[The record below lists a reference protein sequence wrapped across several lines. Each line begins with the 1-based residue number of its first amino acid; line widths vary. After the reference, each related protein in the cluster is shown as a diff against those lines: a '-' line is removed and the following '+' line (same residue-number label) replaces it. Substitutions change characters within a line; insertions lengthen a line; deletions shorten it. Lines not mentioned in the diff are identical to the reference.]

1 MTSERSGFVRKPL
14 HQITVTDNS
23 IDFVRP
29 KNLKLIS
36 IKAASGNFGGDC
48 HSDTGGKTLTKR
60 TGSRF
65 DAR

>member
-14 HQITVTDNS
+14 HQIAVTDNS
-23 IDFVRP
+23 IDFMRSE
-29 KNLKLIS
+29 NLKLIR
-36 IKAASGNFGGDC
+36 IEAACGNFGGDC